1 MFKKMEKD
9 GHLIAD
15 DLPGIYKV
23 IGLTDL
29 PFQII
34 ITGELQGEEYAA
46 YRALTDKADE
56 EDVKQVIDRV
66 RNEQDDTVREYYRE
80 FINLV
85 MEKNPQYI
93 DMIRRDKE
101 IADVLMDIV
110 KDRVEERVATE
121 RNMQQQET
129 TLNHIKDLMRN
140 LSFTVEQAMD
150 ALNIPREQRDIYSA
164 LVKQG
169 A

>member
-1 MFKKMEKD
+1 M
-9 GHLIAD
+9 
-15 DLPGIYKV
+15 
-23 IGLTDL
+23 
-29 PFQII
+29 
-34 ITGELQGEEYAA
+34 
-46 YRALTDKADE
+46 
-56 EDVKQVIDRV
+56 

-85 MEKNPQYI
+85 MEKNLQYI

-101 IADVLMDIV
+101 MADVLMDIV